1 MKRITVDLI
10 MSLDP
15 CEEYSRDRIT
25 KLFSG
30 RKSVALKTVLKT
42 DKIQHNDK
50 LWLLLRTQFIPEND
64 LHELACQFAEH
75 VLPIFETEYSDDK
88 RPRLA
93 IEAKRKWLQG
103 EITTNELKAARDA
116 AWAAWDAPWAAAW
129 AARAARDAAW
139 AAKAA
144 ARDAAWAAAR
154 DAAWAA
160 ARNAARAAKAAA
172 GNAARAAAWDA
183 EEQWQIKQIINVIEK

>member
-103 EITTNELKAARDA
+103 EITTNELKAAAWAARDA
-116 AWAAWDAPWAAAW
+116 AWDAARDAKAAPWDAAWDAAWAAAWAAKAAAGAAWDAPWAA
-129 AARAARDAAW
+129 R
-139 AAKAA
+139 
-144 ARDAAWAAAR
+144 
-154 DAAWAA
+154 
-160 ARNAARAAKAAA
+160 AAA
-172 GNAARAAAWDA
+172 GNAAEAARDAWDA
-183 EEQWQIKQIINVIEK
+183 EEQWQIKQIVNVIEMEN